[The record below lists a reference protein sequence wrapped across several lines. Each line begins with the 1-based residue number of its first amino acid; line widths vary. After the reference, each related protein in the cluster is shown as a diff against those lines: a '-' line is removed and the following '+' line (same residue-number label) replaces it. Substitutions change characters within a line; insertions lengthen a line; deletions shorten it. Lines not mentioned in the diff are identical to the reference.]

1 MFPFSL
7 CCTDDNLS
15 IRGKSIYKL
24 NKMTWYPSVPEFIK
38 LFKHEGDWLVGPGL
52 PRASVIRSA
61 KDLFFADWSFKLI
74 EVPHLWFCPF
84 RGVFFFFFLARQK
97 FHTGRLKVC
106 VCLSVNFL
114 AGVSE
119 RVFNGLGGW
128 SDAEIYLCI
137 HWIFKYVLYNQIKG
151 TAVCLLTPE
160 LCL

>member
-1 MFPFSL
+1 MTFLIGIPFRPLIDFAFQMFPFSL

-84 RGVFFFFFLARQK
+84 RGVFFFFFFFSSQ
-97 FHTGRLKVC
+97 
-106 VCLSVNFL
+106 
-114 AGVSE
+114 
-119 RVFNGLGGW
+119 
-128 SDAEIYLCI
+128 AEISLWQTQSVCIWVLISWREWAKGSLMVRRLVWRWDLFLCTQN
-137 HWIFKYVLYNQIKG
+137 H
-151 TAVCLLTPE
+151 
-160 LCL
+160 